1 MMKIILLSIFSLV
14 LFTGCHGVGGQ
25 VRVGGSYSYPQHMPP
40 AHGFRQH
47 YRYHYYPN
55 AEIYFDIGR
64 NMYFYLDSRNQWSFS
79 VNLPIHL
86 RHHLHNGYVELEM
99 DNERPYSRH
108 KYHKNKYNN
117 REYRNKLKYKYKK
130 QRIENKQ
137 RYKYQEQKQNI
148 KQNYKHKEQRF
159 ESKQRDKYQDKKQ
172 RVKQKYKDKEQRYE
186 ERQRNKYEKKKKL
199 ESYDKDKY
207 EDDEDDRRKKG
218 RRDERN

>member
-1 MMKIILLSIFSLV
+1 MKKIILLSIFSLV

-40 AHGFRQH
+40 SHAPAHGLRQH

-117 REYRNKLKYKYKK
+117 REYRNKLKYKNKK
-130 QRIENKQ
+130 QSIENKQ

-148 KQNYKHKEQRF
+148 KQNYKHKEQR
-159 ESKQRDKYQDKKQ
+159 
-172 RVKQKYKDKEQRYE
+172 YE
-186 ERQRNKYEKKKKL
+186 ERERNKYDKKKKL
-199 ESYDKDKY
+199 ESLDKDKY
-207 EDDEDDRRKKG
+207 EDDEDDRRKKD
-218 RRDERN
+218 RRYERN